1 MQAGGGSRS
10 VKRLGPTRW
19 LRCREGRLELVDK
32 HGHGHCGL
40 ATGVCLLLGR
50 LRDNARELPVAAR
63 VSAL

>member
-1 MQAGGGSRS
+1 MNAF
-10 VKRLGPTRW
+10 
-19 LRCREGRLELVDK
+19 DK

-40 ATGVCLLLGR
+40 ATGLCLLLGR